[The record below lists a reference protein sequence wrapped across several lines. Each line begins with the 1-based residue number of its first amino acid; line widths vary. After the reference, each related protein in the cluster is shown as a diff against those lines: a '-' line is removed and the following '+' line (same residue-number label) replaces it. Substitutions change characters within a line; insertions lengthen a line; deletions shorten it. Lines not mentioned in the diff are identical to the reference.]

1 MPPVTAATGLDERDD
16 TSLTPRARRLAKT
29 RRAIVDA
36 ARDLIDDQ
44 GYDRTTIEQIADR
57 ADIAPRTFF
66 RYFPSKESLLFAD
79 LEDIRAQI
87 WSRLD
92 ERPEREAP
100 LRSLVTVLAEYGDAI
115 EQDHERLSWGFRVAR
130 DHPGLAPEV
139 DALRAETIDR
149 LAAFVARRLGVEVDV
164 DPRPRGWAVTV
175 MGLFS
180 AVMSAVFV
188 PKDATTTRL
197 DVSPRAMFLALVDQT
212 GLALRRVGAPRG
224 AQGR

>member
-1 MPPVTAATGLDERDD
+1 MAAASVDGREDAAP
-16 TSLTPRARRLAKT
+16 SPRARRLAKT

-36 ARDLIDDQ
+36 ARELIDEQ
-44 GYDRTTIEQIADR
+44 GYERTTIEQIADR

-79 LEDIRAQI
+79 LEEIRRGL
-87 WSRLD
+87 WSGLD

-100 LRSLVTVLAEYGDAI
+100 LRSLVTVLAAYCDAI
-115 EQDHERLSWGFRVAR
+115 EADYERLSWGFRIAH
-130 DHPGLAPEV
+130 DHPGLALEV

-149 LAAFVARRLGVEVDV
+149 LAAFVARRLGVDVDV

-188 PKDATTTRL
+188 PGAATGAGPGA
-197 DVSPRAMFLALVDQT
+197 SPRAMFLALVDET
-212 GLALRRVGAPRG
+212 GIALRRSSPR
-224 AQGR
+224 